1 MKVLA
6 LDVGDRRTGIAL
18 SDAMGM
24 IAIPLTTN
32 QAGDEDELATVV
44 MALIEEHGA
53 GEVVVGMPL
62 TLAGEMGSQAKRTGH
77 FVRYLRSQTDV
88 PIKTVDERLSTVE
101 ATRRMREAGGR
112 RKRVREGIDAAAAA
126 VVTDDVAGRLSLA
139 ALPFPFFPGAAAPFT
154 CS

>member
-6 LDVGDRRTGIAL
+6 LDVGDRRTGVAL
-18 SDAMGM
+18 SDAVGM
-24 IAIPLTTN
+24 IAIPLTTI
-32 QAGDEDELATVV
+32 QAGDEDELATVA

-77 FVRYLRSQTDV
+77 FVRHLRSQIDV

-112 RKRVREGIDAAAAA
+112 RKRPREGIDAAAAA
-126 VVTDDVAGRLSLA
+126 VVLQAYLDSGGGRD
-139 ALPFPFFPGAAAPFT
+139 
-154 CS
+154 

>member
-24 IAIPLTTN
+24 IAIPLTTI

-101 ATRRMREAGGR
+101 AARRMREAGGR
-112 RKRVREGIDAAAAA
+112 RKRMREGIDAAAAA
-126 VVTDDVAGRLSLA
+126 VVLQAYLDSGGGRD
-139 ALPFPFFPGAAAPFT
+139 
-154 CS
+154 

>member
-24 IAIPLTTN
+24 IAIPLTTI

-62 TLAGEMGSQAKRTGH
+62 TLAGEMGSQAKRTSH
-77 FVRYLRSQTDV
+77 FVRHLRSQTDV

-126 VVTDDVAGRLSLA
+126 VGLQAYLDSGGGRD
-139 ALPFPFFPGAAAPFT
+139 
-154 CS
+154 